1 MAPSHQNTRALLV
14 QAGTTYPKVINLP
27 SHSAEHKVNTIIRAT
42 AYQAIP
48 TYNPGTSIIEAQSGY
63 STMLNQNG
71 ILSLRFQDY
80 IYPEMAAHGVT
91 QYSSV
96 TLNLETGFNYRFD
109 ELFRPGA
116 DYQARIN
123 QIIQA
128 QISARQIPMLKPFA
142 GVGSDETYYLTPDR
156 LVIYYQP
163 YVYTP
168 GYYGIL
174 EFAIAYS
181 QISDIINPAG
191 PIGRILPRV

>member
-1 MAPSHQNTRALLV
+1 MAPSHQNVRALME
-14 QAGTTYPKVINLP
+14 QAGTAYPKVTNLP
-27 SHSAEHKVNTIIRAT
+27 SHSAEHKVNTIIRET

-63 STMLNQNG
+63 NTMLNQKG

-96 TLNLETGFNYRFD
+96 TLNLETGYAYHFD

-128 QISARQIPMLKPFA
+128 QINARQIPMLRPFA
-142 GVGSDETYYLTPDR
+142 GVGPDEAYYLTPDS
-156 LVIYYQP
+156 LVVSYQP
-163 YVYTP
+163 YAYTP

-174 EFAIAYS
+174 EFTIPYA

>member
-96 TLNLETGFNYRFD
+96 TLNLETGYNYRFD

-142 GVGSDETYYLTPDR
+142 GVGPDETYYLTPDR